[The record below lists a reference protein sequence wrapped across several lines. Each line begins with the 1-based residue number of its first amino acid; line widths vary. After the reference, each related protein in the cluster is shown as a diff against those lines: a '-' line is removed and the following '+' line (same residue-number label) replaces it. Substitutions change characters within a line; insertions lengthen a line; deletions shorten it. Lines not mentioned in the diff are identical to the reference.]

1 MSRTFAQV
9 PLGLWRDPRFTA
21 LSDDGQLALLY
32 LWSGPH
38 SSSAGISVVF
48 DGYASL
54 DRKWENDR
62 WQVARQELEDAG
74 FIARDPTTETVM
86 VIDYFKANKP
96 SSLRHIAAVKNQ
108 IANVQCEEL
117 QTLAQKALD
126 SALSGSTM
134 AASGPSPKLLA
145 LVNGKQ

>member
-9 PLGLWRDPRFTA
+9 PLSLWRDPRFTA

-38 SSSAGISVVF
+38 SSSAGISIVF

-54 DRKWENDR
+54 DRKWDNRR
-62 WQVARQELEDAG
+62 WQVARKELEDAG

-96 SSLRHIAAVKNQ
+96 SSQRHIGAVINQ

-117 QTLAQKALD
+117 QDRAQKALD
-126 SALSGSTM
+126 LALSGSTM
-134 AASGPSPKLLA
+134 AAAGPSPQLKA
-145 LVNGKQ
+145 LVNGKH